1 VRRAEKPLSRNRFST
16 RSSRAPILLTWLA
29 SEARV
34 EAGYDRLSRLD
45 ESFLSFETAETPMHI
60 ALTGIFSNGGLATKR
75 GGIDATRIRKHV
87 ESRLH
92 LVPRYRQRL
101 HLVPMLHDTVWV
113 DDDAFEI
120 GYHVRHTSLP
130 RPGSEAQLRTRCAEI
145 LERPLDRKRPLWEM
159 WVIEGLEG
167 ARFALIF
174 KVHHC
179 MVDGV
184 GGVELLVN
192 LLTMEPQGEV
202 PAPLPWQPRPALTD
216 AGLLGSELMRR
227 GRSLADF
234 GRKLSLSMT
243 DPEALGRAALRRAGA
258 VWSLASG
265 GLRPKP
271 ATPVNGPIGP
281 HRRIE
286 WMSLSLGEI
295 KEIRDRL
302 GGTVNDIV
310 LATIAG
316 GLRRFLADE
325 DVGALKVACPV
336 NVRGPSEGGKT
347 SNMVS
352 AWILSLSLREPDARR
367 RLAVIQETT
376 AELKRTSQADGAKT
390 LLEAAEWTGA
400 AVLHA
405 AIRMISSRMPVNL
418 VVTNVPGPPF
428 PLYLLSAKLESAYPF
443 LPLFESQGLG
453 IALFRYQG
461 ELYIG
466 LTGEWDLLARIDQL
480 PAALEEAFAELRMLA
495 GKGGAPRRPAALAR
509 APSRGTPARH
519 RSGSG
524 SIAAAPGGS
533 ASSS

>member
-1 VRRAEKPLSRNRFST
+1 
-16 RSSRAPILLTWLA
+16 
-29 SEARV
+29 V
-34 EAGYDRLSRLD
+34 EAGYERLSRLD
-45 ESFLSFETAETPMHI
+45 ESFLSFETTDTPMHI
-60 ALTGIFSNGGLATKR
+60 ALTGIFSTGGLATKK

-101 HLVPMLHDTVWV
+101 HVVPMLHDTVWV

-159 WVIEGLEG
+159 WAIEGLEG
-167 ARFALIF
+167 GRFALIF

-192 LLTMEPQGEV
+192 LLTMEPLDEV
-202 PAPLPWQPRPALTD
+202 PAPLPWEPRPILTD
-216 AGLLGSELMRR
+216 SGLLGSELLRR
-227 GRSLADF
+227 GRSLAEA
-234 GRKLSLSMT
+234 GRKLGSSLTDPGSLS
-243 DPEALGRAALRRAGA
+243 RAALRRASA
-258 VWSLASG
+258 VWSLANG

-271 ATPVNGPIGP
+271 ETPVNGPIGP

-295 KEIRDRL
+295 KEVRDRL
-302 GGTVNDIV
+302 GGTVNDVV

-316 GLRRFLADE
+316 GLRRFLAGE
-325 DVGALKVACPV
+325 DVEALKVACPV
-336 NVRGPSEGGKT
+336 NVRGPTEGGKT

-352 AWILSLSLREPDARR
+352 AWILSLSLREPDPRR

-428 PLYLLSAKLESAYPF
+428 PLYLLNAKLESAFPF

-453 IALFRYQG
+453 IALFRYLDD
-461 ELYIG
+461 LYIG

-480 PAALEEAFAELRMLA
+480 PACLDEAFAELRTLA
-495 GKGGAPRRPAALAR
+495 GKGGAARRPATLGR
-509 APSRGTPARH
+509 APSSRGTTARH
-519 RSGSG
+519 RGGTLSV
-524 SIAAAPGGS
+524 APGGS